1 MKTRNQIYERIFLH
15 LPVLLH
21 EVMDYLRIEPG
32 DTVLDATLGGGG
44 HALECLKKI
53 GPKGK
58 LIALD
63 RDPSAISAA
72 KDRLKE
78 FSERIIFVND
88 NFRNISDILRDSG
101 INKIDG
107 AVFDLGFSSFQL
119 DEALRGFSFLKNGPL
134 DMRFD
139 SRQKLS
145 AFDVINNF
153 GKEELT
159 EIIREYGEERHAVLV
174 AGAIITARGKKKIET
189 TKELTEIILKSIGRK
204 YRKVRLHPAARTYQ
218 ALRIYVNDELTSVE
232 DGVRGAIPLMSPG
245 ARICVIS
252 FHSLEDRII
261 KNLYK
266 EMGREEKIKIIT
278 KKPVVPGMDEIKVN
292 SRARSAKLRC
302 AERV

>member
-1 MKTRNQIYERIFLH
+1 

-53 GPKGK
+53 GPKGR

-63 RDPSAISAA
+63 RDLSAISAA
-72 KDRLKE
+72 KERLKE

-88 NFRNISDILRDSG
+88 NFRNISDILQSAG

-145 AFDVINNF
+145 AFDVINSF

-159 EIIREYGEERHAVLV
+159 EIISKYGEERHAVLV
-174 AGAIITARGKKKIET
+174 AGAIITARGKNKIET

-232 DGVRGAIPLMSPG
+232 DGVRGAIPLMSTG

-266 EMGREEKIKIIT
+266 EMVREEKIKIIT
-278 KKPVVPGMDEIKVN
+278 KKPVSPGIDEIKVN